1 MSIQLFTIGFTKKS
15 AEQFFTRIKNAGIK
29 RVLDIR
35 LKRNSQLAGFAKE
48 RDLRFFLPTICSVDY
63 RIVPELAPTVELLT
77 AYKKEAI
84 KWDFYEQE
92 FNRLLEQR
100 RVEEKLDKSIFDF
113 GCLLCSE
120 STSEQCHRRLVAE
133 YLQRRWGDVEVNH
146 L

>member
-15 AEQFFTRIKNAGIK
+15 AEQFFTRIKNAGVK

-35 LKRNSQLAGFAKE
+35 LKRDSQLAGFAKE
-48 RDLRFFLPTICSVDY
+48 RDLRYFLPTICSIDY
-63 RIVPELAPTVELLT
+63 KIVPELAPTDALLT
-77 AYKKEAI
+77 AYKKEGA
-84 KWDFYEQE
+84 KWDFYERE

-100 RVEEKLDKSIFDF
+100 RVEEKLDKSMFDF

-120 STSEQCHRRLVAE
+120 STAEQCHRRLVAE
-133 YLQRRWGDVEVNH
+133 YLQRRWGDVEIKH

>member
-15 AEQFFTRIKNAGIK
+15 AEQFFTRIKNAGVK

-35 LKRNSQLAGFAKE
+35 LKRDSQLAGFAKE
-48 RDLRFFLPTICSVDY
+48 RDLRFFLPTICSIDY
-63 RIVPELAPTVELLT
+63 RIVPELAPTDALLT
-77 AYKKEAI
+77 AYKKEGA
-84 KWDFYEQE
+84 KWDFYERE

-100 RVEEKLDKSIFDF
+100 RVEEKLDKSFFDF

-120 STSEQCHRRLVAE
+120 STAEQCHRRLVAE
-133 YLQRRWGDVEVNH
+133 YLQRRWGDVEIKH